1 MLSVAWHSWATCGC
15 TALCLARTCP
25 ALQHAQRCRQ
35 AGGHLSA
42 RRPPFHS
49 HSAQHLRE
57 QPGLSARPA
66 PWLHPRPLPI
76 FATSPSLLSC
86 CCRARGQEGGGA
98 GELDKPSGSSSA
110 AADGPVRMKYR
121 STLTEENVAYLNKLD
136 QYSSRPDSSG
146 GCWAQLYLKFRK
158 LGSVLGRNMTTLSTG
173 GVVPAGVTACH
184 LAGPGQRNI
193 GRVCAAGFAQ
203 ARLACGWP

>member
-1 MLSVAWHSWATCGC
+1 VRGAHPFTHTQLKISESSLACLPGLPPGSIHVPYLS
-15 TALCLARTCP
+15 LP
-25 ALQHAQRCRQ
+25 
-35 AGGHLSA
+35 
-42 RRPPFHS
+42 RRPPS
-49 HSAQHLRE
+49 
-57 QPGLSARPA
+57 
-66 PWLHPRPLPI
+66 
-76 FATSPSLLSC
+76 LSC

-158 LGSVLGRNMTTLSTG
+158 LGSVLGRNMTQHWRCCACWCDCLSSG
-173 GVVPAGVTACH
+173 WAWPAEYR
-184 LAGPGQRNI
+184 P
-193 GRVCAAGFAQ
+193 RVCGGFRTGAASVW
-203 ARLACGWP
+203 LALSLLPAVNND